1 MSRRDICHRTQAI
14 VIKFPLTR
22 VIFTNLPLQITVSW
36 LPTAMEPICQ
46 ARLLL
51 PQPKIFFTEGAQ
63 VFLTTICGRPVT
75 DDSGADISKS
85 ANSIDTVTKTDALCN
100 HCIGWT
106 KAVNPI
112 HGLVTEPP
120 PPTTHC
126 YGSVWFEERLKG
138 GAKIALRDKL
148 FLKAAAEA
156 AAAGRIHRL
165 RAEELRGKTA
175 CAGRSAKQTKELA
188 TPKEVKPRSRI
199 IIKSMPPRKTAA
211 PPPPP
216 SSPTHG
222 SLPAPPTVLATK
234 AAPKKK
240 PCRKRSPTA
249 RIADKSP
256 CSANAV
262 AIGEDFERTQQRVEA
277 LKSLLHVFEPAIF
290 EEDGEPIEFDEYEY
304 VKLQKVDGHL
314 QEERTGAQFS
324 YSIEKGILPL

>member
-1 MSRRDICHRTQAI
+1 
-14 VIKFPLTR
+14 
-22 VIFTNLPLQITVSW
+22 
-36 LPTAMEPICQ
+36 MEPICQ

-63 VFLTTICGRPVT
+63 VFLTTICGR
-75 DDSGADISKS
+75 AL
-85 ANSIDTVTKTDALCN
+85 TKTEAAGICN
-100 HCIGWT
+100 HCSGWT
-106 KAVNPI
+106 KTVNPI
-112 HGLVTEPP
+112 HGLVTETP

-126 YGSVWFEERLKG
+126 YGSVWFEECLKG

-165 RAEELRGKTA
+165 RAEL
-175 CAGRSAKQTKELA
+175 LA
-188 TPKEVKPRSRI
+188 APKEVKPRPRI

-222 SLPAPPTVLATK
+222 SLPAPPAVLTTK

-304 VKLQKVDGHL
+304 VKLQKVEGHL
-314 QEERTGAQFS
+314 QEQGTGAQFT
-324 YSIEKGILPL
+324 YSLEKGITPL

>member
-1 MSRRDICHRTQAI
+1 
-14 VIKFPLTR
+14 
-22 VIFTNLPLQITVSW
+22 
-36 LPTAMEPICQ
+36 MEPICQ

-51 PQPKIFFTEGAQ
+51 PQPKIFFTDGPQ
-63 VFLTTICGRPVT
+63 VFLTTICGRP
-75 DDSGADISKS
+75 I
-85 ANSIDTVTKTDALCN
+85 TKTEDPTLCK

-106 KAVNPI
+106 NTVNPI

-138 GAKIALRDKL
+138 GAKIVLRDKL

-165 RAEELRGKTA
+165 RVEL
-175 CAGRSAKQTKELA
+175 LA
-188 TPKEVKPRSRI
+188 APKEVKPRPRI
-199 IIKSMPPRKTAA
+199 IIKSMPSRKTAA

-222 SLPAPPTVLATK
+222 SLPAPPTVVAAK

-262 AIGEDFERTQQRVEA
+262 AIGDDFERTQQRVEA

-290 EEDGEPIEFDEYEY
+290 EEDDEPIEFDEYEY
-304 VKLQKVDGHL
+304 VKLQKVDGL
-314 QEERTGAQFS
+314 LKEEKTGAQFT
-324 YSIEKGILPL
+324 YSLEKGITPL